1 MVMAGKKRPAWVT
14 AQVDQRMAEIRDEC
28 DLVKI
33 DLLDDGV
40 GAVVNVLLACIES
53 AHNAGLVELYVEMD
67 AWKEITK

>member
-1 MVMAGKKRPAWVT
+1 MAGKKRPAWVT
-14 AQVDQRMAEIRDEC
+14 AQVDQRIAQIRDEC

-40 GAVVNVLLACIES
+40 GAVVNVLLGCIES

-67 AWKEITK
+67 AWREITK